1 MVVKPNKWQS
11 PPSLAKT
18 WYLEVD
24 PIPAVRSGIDK
35 LMERFGY
42 VNVYFRFGSRNV
54 IRLNWSC
61 ILNGFDR
68 VRPILSIYHRGKSA
82 TAESVSEKTLADT
95 I

>member
-42 VNVYFRFGSRNV
+42 VNVYFRF
-54 IRLNWSC
+54 
-61 ILNGFDR
+61 
-68 VRPILSIYHRGKSA
+68 
-82 TAESVSEKTLADT
+82 ESMDADPHPVPVGLLT
-95 I
+95 VHS

>member
-42 VNVYFRFGSRNV
+42 VNVYFRVVFSRTVVAYISHYETSIFGQ
-54 IRLNWSC
+54 
-61 ILNGFDR
+61 
-68 VRPILSIYHRGKSA
+68 
-82 TAESVSEKTLADT
+82 
-95 I
+95 

>member
-42 VNVYFRFGSRNV
+42 VNVYFRF
-54 IRLNWSC
+54 
-61 ILNGFDR
+61 
-68 VRPILSIYHRGKSA
+68 
-82 TAESVSEKTLADT
+82 ESMVADPHPVPVGLLT
-95 I
+95 VHS